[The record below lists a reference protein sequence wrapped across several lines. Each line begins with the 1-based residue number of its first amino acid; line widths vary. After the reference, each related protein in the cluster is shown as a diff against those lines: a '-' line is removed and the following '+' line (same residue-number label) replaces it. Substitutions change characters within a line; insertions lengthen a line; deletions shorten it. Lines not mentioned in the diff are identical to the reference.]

1 MAGHGADEHPHG
13 ADRLCE
19 AGDRVYSRAVRRGRL
34 PRREAERVPLLELAL
49 LHPDPD
55 DMDWLVPTSPQEV
68 MTRLLRGMYDEVRAS
83 QRRVGSAVAA
93 FEWYAGLG
101 RQVPAAGGSSE
112 GPAIRVL
119 DGLARIQAAMDE
131 ATQACTTEVLTVQ
144 PGGIRREAELSEG
157 LHRAMALRGRGVRMR
172 DLYTHVARHGHGL
185 LSYLELMGDAV
196 EARTLDEVIERLI
209 LFDRT
214 VAFIPANAERT
225 MALELRHPAL
235 VEYLGTVFE
244 RLWRLAIPLTAPL
257 PDTGIEGISHR
268 EQSIAALLAEGHQD
282 AVIAERLG
290 ISVRTCRAHI
300 ARLSETLGRRAA
312 RSWGCGSHR
321 RVWTSPGAP
330 RSLCPV
336 ENPGLPDEV
345 AELGPALAAQ
355 CGGELGDV
363 DARGADVH
371 AQPVG
376 DDGVGVPLDQQPR
389 DGPLPGR
396 DTAQGGRLDG
406 LGVHGGGEAPEAVE
420 HVHQVVD
427 DRRVPD
433 LQRDVGVP
441 LVVTGDEGDRPVH
454 DDHAAGDLVHGA
466 GLGVAPQPLVPGDD
480 QGMCRCVCG

>member
-1 MAGHGADEHPHG
+1 
-13 ADRLCE
+13 
-19 AGDRVYSRAVRRGRL
+19 
-34 PRREAERVPLLELAL
+34 
-49 LHPDPD
+49 
-55 DMDWLVPTSPQEV
+55 
-68 MTRLLRGMYDEVRAS
+68 MYDEVRAS

-101 RQVPAAGGSSE
+101 SQVPAPGGFSE

-214 VAFIPANAERT
+214 VAFIPANSERT

-300 ARLSETLGRRAA
+300 ARLSETLGAA
-312 RSWGCGSHR
+312 SRTQLGVRIAQAGLD
-321 RVWTSPGAP
+321 GAQT
-330 RSLCPV
+330 PV
-336 ENPGLPDEV
+336 VIP
-345 AELGPALAAQ
+345 
-355 CGGELGDV
+355 
-363 DARGADVH
+363 
-371 AQPVG
+371 
-376 DDGVGVPLDQQPR
+376 
-389 DGPLPGR
+389 PGR
-396 DTAQGGRLDG
+396 GSPTSR
-406 LGVHGGGEAPEAVE
+406 
-420 HVHQVVD
+420 
-427 DRRVPD
+427 
-433 LQRDVGVP
+433 
-441 LVVTGDEGDRPVH
+441 
-454 DDHAAGDLVHGA
+454 
-466 GLGVAPQPLVPGDD
+466 
-480 QGMCRCVCG
+480 

>member
-1 MAGHGADEHPHG
+1 MAGHGTDGHPHG
-13 ADRLCE
+13 ADRLCG
-19 AGDRVYSRAVRRGRL
+19 AGDRVYSRAVRRGRV
-34 PRREAERVPLLELAL
+34 PRRDAEPVPCLLELAL

-68 MTRLLRGMYDEVRAS
+68 MTRLLRGMYDEVSES
-83 QRRVGSAVAA
+83 QRRVGAAVEA

-101 RQVPAAGGSSE
+101 RHVPPAVSAE

-131 ATQACTTEVLTVQ
+131 ATQACTAEVLTVQ

-157 LHRAMALRGRGVRMR
+157 MHRAMALRGRGVRMR

-214 VAFIPANAERT
+214 VAFIPANSERT

-300 ARLSETLGRRAA
+300 ARLSETLGAA
-312 RSWGCGSHR
+312 SRTQLGVR
-321 RVWTSPGAP
+321 IAQT
-330 RSLCPV
+330 
-336 ENPGLPDEV
+336 GL
-345 AELGPALAAQ
+345 
-355 CGGELGDV
+355 
-363 DARGADVH
+363 
-371 AQPVG
+371 
-376 DDGVGVPLDQQPR
+376 
-389 DGPLPGR
+389 DGPRPR
-396 DTAQGGRLDG
+396 PAS
-406 LGVHGGGEAPEAVE
+406 
-420 HVHQVVD
+420 
-427 DRRVPD
+427 
-433 LQRDVGVP
+433 P
-441 LVVTGDEGDRPVH
+441 LT
-454 DDHAAGDLVHGA
+454 
-466 GLGVAPQPLVPGDD
+466 VPG
-480 QGMCRCVCG
+480 QGSPSVR

>member
-1 MAGHGADEHPHG
+1 MAGHGTDEHPHG

-19 AGDRVYSRAVRRGRL
+19 AGDRVYSRAVRRGRVH
-34 PRREAERVPLLELAL
+34 RRDAEQVPCLLELAL

-68 MTRLLRGMYDEVRAS
+68 MTRLLRGVYEEISSSRL
-83 QRRVGSAVAA
+83 RVGSAVEA

-101 RQVPAAGGSSE
+101 RQVQPAPAAE

-131 ATQACTTEVLTVQ
+131 AAQACTTEVLTVQ

-157 LHRAMALRGRGVRMR
+157 LHRAMALRRRGVRMR

-196 EARTLDEVIERLI
+196 EARTLDEVTERLI

-235 VEYLGTVFE
+235 VDYLVTVFD
-244 RLWRLAIPLTAPL
+244 RFWRLAIPLTAPL

-268 EQSIAALLAEGHQD
+268 ERSIAALLAEGHQD

-300 ARLSETLGRRAA
+300 ARLSETLGAA
-312 RSWGCGSHR
+312 SR
-321 RVWTSPGAP
+321 T
-330 RSLCPV
+330 
-336 ENPGLPDEV
+336 
-345 AELGPALAAQ
+345 Q
-355 CGGELGDV
+355 
-363 DARGADVH
+363 
-371 AQPVG
+371 
-376 DDGVGVPLDQQPR
+376 
-389 DGPLPGR
+389 
-396 DTAQGGRLDG
+396 
-406 LGVHGGGEAPEAVE
+406 LGVRIAQAGL
-420 HVHQVVD
+420 
-427 DRRVPD
+427 DRSHPPTLTVPD
-433 LQRDVGVP
+433 QESPTAR
-441 LVVTGDEGDRPVH
+441 
-454 DDHAAGDLVHGA
+454 
-466 GLGVAPQPLVPGDD
+466 
-480 QGMCRCVCG
+480 